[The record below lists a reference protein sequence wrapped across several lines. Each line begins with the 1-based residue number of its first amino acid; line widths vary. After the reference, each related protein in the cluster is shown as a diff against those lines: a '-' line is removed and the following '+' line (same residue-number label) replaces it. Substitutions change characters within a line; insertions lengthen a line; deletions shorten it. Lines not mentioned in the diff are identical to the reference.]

1 MLQSMGSQELN
12 TTVVEQQHK
21 YTVKQV
27 YIEHLQRHIF
37 PINIKLM
44 CKFFSWYSLQSFS
57 FPIK

>member
-27 YIEHLQRHIF
+27 YIEHLQRHIS
-37 PINIKLM
+37 PKNIKLR
-44 CKFFSWYSLQSFS
+44 CKFFSW
-57 FPIK
+57 